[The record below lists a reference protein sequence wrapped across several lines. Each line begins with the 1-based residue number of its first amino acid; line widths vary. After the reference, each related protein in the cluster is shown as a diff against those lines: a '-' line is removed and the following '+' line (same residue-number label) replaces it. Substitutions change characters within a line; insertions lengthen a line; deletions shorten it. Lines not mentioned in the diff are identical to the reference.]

1 MPGPVVD
8 THTHVISPDHDT
20 YPLAPMTGFPR
31 RQTWFLDHPVSAE
44 QLRDEMDGAGVAAAV
59 LVHTT
64 AYGFDNRY
72 AAAAPAVA
80 PGRFTNV
87 CIVDVT
93 APDRVERLEHWA
105 GLGMRGTRLFNIPR
119 ADPPWLDAP
128 ETAEVLDAVRR
139 LDLRIVVTV
148 LVEDVPAVGALLA
161 RAPDLPMALDH
172 CGFSDVTDGPPFA
185 KATALFALADH
196 PNARLK
202 VTTTFLEPALA
213 AGVDAADVLEALVDR
228 FGVERLM
235 WGSDYPQH
243 HSEPYPD
250 LVDLARHACRRLAP
264 ADRDRFLGGT
274 ALALFPELA
283 P

>member
-1 MPGPVVD
+1 MAGPIVD
-8 THTHVISPDHDT
+8 THTHVIARDHDR

-31 RQTWFLDHPVSAE
+31 TQTWFLDHPVAAE
-44 QLRDEMDGAGVAAAV
+44 ELLAEIDGAGVAAAV

-72 AAAAPAVA
+72 AAAARAVA
-80 PGRFTNV
+80 PDRFATV
-87 CIVDVT
+87 CIVDLT

-105 GLGMRGTRLFNIPR
+105 GRGMGGTRLFNIPR
-119 ADPPWLDAP
+119 ADPPWLGAP
-128 ETAEVLDAVRR
+128 ATVEVLDAVRR
-139 LDLRIVVTV
+139 LDLRVVVTV
-148 LVEDVPAVGALLA
+148 LEPDVPAVGALLA
-161 RAPDLPMALDH
+161 QAPDLPMALDH
-172 CGFSDVTDGPPFA
+172 CGFTDVSDGPPFTN
-185 KATALFALADH
+185 ATSLFGLAEH
-196 PNARLK
+196 PNVRLK

-213 AGVDAADVLEALVDR
+213 QGIDAADVLEALVDR

-250 LVDLARHACRRLAP
+250 LVDLARQAARRLNP

-274 ALALFPELA
+274 ALEQFPELGR
-283 P
+283 